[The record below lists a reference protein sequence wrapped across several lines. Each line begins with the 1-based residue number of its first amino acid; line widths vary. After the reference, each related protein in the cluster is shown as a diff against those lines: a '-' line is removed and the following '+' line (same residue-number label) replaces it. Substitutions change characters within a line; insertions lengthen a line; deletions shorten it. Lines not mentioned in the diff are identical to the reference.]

1 MAPINLS
8 HRRTHNLL
16 LISKLLSLRD
26 TASPLTLLLD
36 SLEQPATTL
45 LKEYIRRAKL
55 SKVHITLIS
64 FETLKQPDGV
74 DAFISA
80 RRKTPADIIKEVS
93 LAYQV
98 PASVGVSKRRLIIID
113 AINPL
118 LNTRKTDPGF
128 HLPSFLGSFIAPSS
142 PSVPKAE
149 VSLVVTYHKDVPDIP
164 VPNHYSPSPLSMLTY
179 LATSVITLHS
189 FSHILAQKAARDRSL
204 AAPVFGL
211 EEELDGIL
219 LGRLDKLV
227 GTGAVE
233 GIVLELEHRR
243 KSGRGVLEWYLL
255 PPASRYSPQQVK
267 EVVTL
272 LDDNTL
278 YNPPMLADN
287 SPDDEEPKSTFEM
300 GLTERQR
307 REREGVVLPY
317 FDAQHGDG
325 PGEGGRILYD
335 MGEEDDFDEEEDE
348 I

>member
-1 MAPINLS
+1 MAPLNLA

-36 SLEQPATTL
+36 SLEQPATPL
-45 LKEYIRRAKL
+45 IKEYIRRAKL
-55 SKVHITLIS
+55 SKVHVTLIA
-64 FETLKQPDGV
+64 FETLKQPEGV
-74 DAFISA
+74 DVFIA
-80 RRKTPADIIKEVS
+80 TRRKSPADIVKEV
-93 LAYQV
+93 ATVYQ
-98 PASVGVSKRRLIIID
+98 PTASTNPTRRRLILID

-118 LNTRKTDPGF
+118 LSSTKGGAGF
-128 HLPSFLGSFIAPSS
+128 HLPTFLGSFIAPSS
-142 PSVPKAE
+142 PSAPKVEAS
-149 VSLVVTYHKDVPDIP
+149 VVVTYHQDVPGLMP
-164 VPNHYSPSPLSMLTY
+164 PNPYLPSPLAMLTY

-189 FSHILAQKAARDRSL
+189 FSHIMAQKAARDRSL

-211 EEELDGIL
+211 EQEQDGIL
-219 LGRLDKLV
+219 LGRLDKLT
-227 GTGAVE
+227 GTGAAE

-255 PPASRYSPQQVK
+255 PPASRISPQQVK

-272 LDDNTL
+272 LDDNVL
-278 YNPPMLADN
+278 YNPPMEPDTTA
-287 SPDDEEPKSTFEM
+287 DDEQPQSTFEL

-307 REREGVVLPY
+307 RDREGVVLPY